1 MKDFL
6 HFAKPEEIKPES
18 FKLDVLL
25 KQLQL
30 QYKGVLDNKNIQ
42 LVVKH
47 DWQGR
52 VTWDLNKMKQV
63 FINLIDNAKD
73 AINKEGTILININK
87 SSSSD
92 INIQID
98 DDGTGMSDTVQPN
111 VFNLY
116 YTTKAKG
123 TGIGL
128 SIVQRIIFEHKGTI
142 TINSKKDIGT
152 TVSITLPKIS
162 V

>member
-1 MKDFL
+1 M
-6 HFAKPEEIKPES
+6 
-18 FKLDVLL
+18 
-25 KQLQL
+25 

-42 LVVKH
+42 LVVKQ
-47 DWQGR
+47 DWQGQ

-73 AINKEGTILININK
+73 AISNEGTISININK
-87 SSSSD
+87 SSNND
-92 INIQID
+92 INIQIE
-98 DDGTGMSDTVQPN
+98 DDGIGMPETIQPN
-111 VFNLY
+111 IFNLY

-152 TVSITLPKIS
+152 TVSITLPQIS
-162 V
+162 A

>member
-1 MKDFL
+1 M
-6 HFAKPEEIKPES
+6 
-18 FKLDVLL
+18 
-25 KQLQL
+25 
-30 QYKGVLDNKNIQ
+30 QYKGVLDNKNIK
-42 LVVKH
+42 LVVEQTWH
-47 DWQGR
+47 GH

-73 AINKEGTILININK
+73 AISKEGTISININK
-87 SSSSD
+87 SSNND
-92 INIQID
+92 INVQIN
-98 DDGTGMSDTVQPN
+98 DDGIGMPDKVQSN

-152 TVSITLPKIS
+152 IVSITLPQIS